1 MLRSLHI
8 ENIAVIRALDLDADG
23 GFTAMTGETGAGKS
37 IVIDSINF
45 LLCNRTGR
53 ELRTLAAEGRSVCR
67 IDGRSVTQAVLR
79 RAGAC
84 SCRYTGRMRTCA
96 YAIRRRSLKCS
107 MRLLIRKN
115 CLKSMRGYIRSSK
128 AFAQR

>member
-53 ELRTLAAEGRSVCR
+53 ELIRTGQTHAAVS
-67 IDGRSVTQAVLR
+67 AVL
-79 RAGAC
+79 
-84 SCRYTGRMRTCA
+84 TG
-96 YAIRRRSLKCS
+96 
-107 MRLLIRKN
+107 
-115 CLKSMRGYIRSSK
+115 
-128 AFAQR
+128 